1 MTTGTDVDKTELRT
15 LIADVLD
22 VEPEAV
28 TDDAHFIQDL
38 GVDSLIALELA
49 VTLERRYEIK
59 LSEDEIVDVKRLPDV
74 YALLLSKMA
83 H

>member
-1 MTTGTDVDKTELRT
+1 MTTGTDVDKSELRA
-15 LIADVLD
+15 LVADVLD

-28 TDDAHFIQDL
+28 TDEAHFIQDL

-59 LSEDEIVDVKRLPDV
+59 ISEDEIVGVKRLPDV
-74 YALLLSKMA
+74 AALLLAKVGR
-83 H
+83 